1 VGEAE
6 AFIARGWRG
15 RPWVRLRGSRGWW
28 SSLLPKGSAVLPS
41 SSCVQGPV
49 SVPVGGAYLA
59 PGLLLPSPCPQRVL
73 SQRSSEGC
81 PRGPGGASQ
90 RQRAGRTAGQAARRG
105 PRPAPLPAGHC
116 PFNRLP
122 LPGALRLGSKFLP
135 VIRSRGEE
143 EEFVN
148 VQFVQRDRCL
158 LASPRPVLCVCES
171 VCVCVCVRVVCVC
184 ASVGGVSVCV

>member
-1 VGEAE
+1 M
-6 AFIARGWRG
+6 W
-15 RPWVRLRGSRGWW
+15 P
-28 SSLLPKGSAVLPS
+28 SLLPKGSAVLPS

-59 PGLLLPSPCPQRVL
+59 PGAPPSIPLPPARPVSAL
-73 SQRSSEGC
+73 
-81 PRGPGGASQ
+81 PRGVSPRPGGRVAAPA
-90 RQRAGRTAGQAARRG
+90 AGRKAGRAARRG

-171 VCVCVCVRVVCVC
+171 VCVCVCVRARGVCVC
-184 ASVGGVSVCV
+184 ASVGGVSVCVRGSESACVSVCV